1 MDEIEPEYATMS
13 RRPGIGYNWFQK
25 YKTDVY
31 PHDYVV
37 INGFKVKP
45 PRYYDNLLPEEERD
59 QIKKKRMENYEDPDY
74 EQLFKAEKIKISA
87 LQQLLR
93 DL

>member
-1 MDEIEPEYATMS
+1 
-13 RRPGIGYNWFQK
+13 
-25 YKTDVY
+25 
-31 PHDYVV
+31 
-37 INGFKVKP
+37 
-45 PRYYDNLLPEEERD
+45 
-59 QIKKKRMENYEDPDY
+59 MENYEDPDY